1 MHFDPAV
8 AARQVFLQVQISNEL
23 GEELEAAVA
32 AEDRFSNSAGK
43 EASEAYHEL
52 VGIGVRH
59 PEAFAFGE
67 FLVYI
72 TWCHLMDETHPEHFK
87 RGLALCQNLLKRS
100 SEGEAE
106 CLKRLRSMEQSF
118 RAGLGTESGDL
129 MDFEA
134 DAPKGGD

>member
-1 MHFDPAV
+1 MQFDPAV
-8 AARQVFLQVQISNEL
+8 AARQVFSQVQASKEL
-23 GEELEAAVA
+23 GEELKAAVD
-32 AEDRFSNSAGK
+32 AEDRFSSSAGE

-87 RGLALCQNLLKRS
+87 RGLVLCQDLLTRDS
-100 SEGEAE
+100 GEDVE
-106 CLKRLRSMEQSF
+106 RVKRLRSMEGSF

-129 MDFEA
+129 MDFDA
-134 DAPKGGD
+134 DTPKGGD